1 MRFTALIEAPQ
12 PSLFLQDAGAG
23 RQQASRSLALRAR
36 SAKPATCDTGDTQ
49 GMQANGSMQRTW
61 PSATRTASA
70 SSASTL
76 SRAPG
81 LPIEGCRHR
90 VPACGQSVS
99 CKAVTAVARMLA
111 PGTRQKV
118 GQLGCSQALDSS
130 LQLSRSPAPVQRRP
144 RVDML
149 PKNLQ
154 HCSRTY
160 VYVQLIP
167 KELIGRVSAAG
178 HRAGSC

>member
-1 MRFTALIEAPQ
+1 MRFTVLSEAPQ
-12 PSLFLQDAGAG
+12 LALLLQDAGAG

-49 GMQANGSMQRTW
+49 GMQYGSMQRTW

-76 SRAPG
+76 SRAPR